1 MTDKLPPDMII
12 YDRKILIDGSMVYV
26 DKYNVVVGVTVS
38 GDFPK
43 DIVIGQQ
50 LPLAQRLEM
59 EYLYQGVTD
68 HALIIALWE
77 KLIENKPDLA
87 NALQIVRDKVKH
99 DINDLVS

>member
-1 MTDKLPPDMII
+1 MII
-12 YDRKILIDGSMVYV
+12 FDRKILMDGSMVYV
-26 DKYNVVVGVTVS
+26 DKYNIVVGVTVS

-43 DIVIGQQ
+43 GIVIGQQ

>member
-1 MTDKLPPDMII
+1 MII

-26 DKYNVVVGVTVS
+26 DNKDIVVGVTVS

>member
-1 MTDKLPPDMII
+1 MDDDII
-12 YDRKILIDGSMVYV
+12 YNRKILVNGSMVYV
-26 DKYNVVVGVTVS
+26 DKYNVVVSVSVS

-50 LPLAQRLEM
+50 LPYAQRLEM

-99 DINDLVS
+99 DINDLVP